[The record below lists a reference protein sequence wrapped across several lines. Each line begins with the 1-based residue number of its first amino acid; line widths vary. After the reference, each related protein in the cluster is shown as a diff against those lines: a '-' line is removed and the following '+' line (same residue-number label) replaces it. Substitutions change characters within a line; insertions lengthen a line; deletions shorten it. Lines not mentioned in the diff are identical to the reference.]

1 MYFVLL
7 PADMDWILQRCSEY
21 IYFLRLALSY
31 NRPKFYPNPIWHQHA
46 TTFSTAQTWKS
57 SGEKIVKNSFNC
69 LYSCWW
75 RTGLPGNSAIMLNGP
90 WGSFVNYNFDLYVVD
105 CFNHRIQL
113 FTLNRPTAVILD
125 ADSNSFI
132 VGWSNHR
139 IIGSDPNGFRC
150 IVGCTG
156 SPDSTSI
163 TFNSPIS
170 MSFDYMHGNIYV
182 ADKNNSRIQQFML
195 LNSTLNKS
203 LFTRPASFPVHCLNE
218 GEIVRLRDE
227 RLRQMQ
233 MWSVIHGIMLYVCC
247 LSLAYVLIY
256 SSRDSNAFYQV
267 HHLRRYFLNP
277 TQADL
282 DYKNISTV
290 GDLRAQQWCNG
301 DRQLY
306 AFERQNQSSLEDEC
320 DILIYVENISEIDS
334 FKKLTKKET
343 QAERDLQNRGEC
355 RCSVKHFSGK
365 MDQLLIDLNQI
376 YTDNK

>member
-195 LNSTLNKS
+195 LNSTL
-203 LFTRPASFPVHCLNE
+203 
-218 GEIVRLRDE
+218 
-227 RLRQMQ
+227 
-233 MWSVIHGIMLYVCC
+233 
-247 LSLAYVLIY
+247 
-256 SSRDSNAFYQV
+256 
-267 HHLRRYFLNP
+267 
-277 TQADL
+277 
-282 DYKNISTV
+282 ISTV